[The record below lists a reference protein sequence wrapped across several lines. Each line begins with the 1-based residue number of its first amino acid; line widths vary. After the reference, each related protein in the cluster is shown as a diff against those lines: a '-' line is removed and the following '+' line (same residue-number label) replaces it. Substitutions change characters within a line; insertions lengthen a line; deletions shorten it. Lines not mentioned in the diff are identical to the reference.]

1 MRDLCTHVSEIVR
14 LMCVCEGGVLVY
26 IEVMFKERR
35 LTSLQEVNQ
44 ARPVVIQ
51 KQRVRPSHR
60 TMGKKVDEA
69 SALAWCRAEARTWGQ
84 KILCPVRCVLVY
96 ITEMM

>member
-51 KQRVRPSHR
+51 K
-60 TMGKKVDEA
+60 
-69 SALAWCRAEARTWGQ
+69 
-84 KILCPVRCVLVY
+84 
-96 ITEMM
+96 